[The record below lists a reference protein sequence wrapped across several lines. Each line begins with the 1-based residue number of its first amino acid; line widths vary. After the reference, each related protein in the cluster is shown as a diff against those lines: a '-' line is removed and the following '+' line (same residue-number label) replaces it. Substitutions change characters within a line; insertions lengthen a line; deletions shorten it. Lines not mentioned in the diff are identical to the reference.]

1 MDDAKVF
8 EENTSTSSPDYSI
21 GTVVVDVDNEA
32 EVFATGAD
40 GVNFRTVGWLKA
52 AVFMLKMT
60 VSLWRSKYVTKTSD

>member
-1 MDDAKVF
+1 MDDTKVYD
-8 EENTSTSSPDYSI
+8 EHANASSPDYGI
-21 GTVVVDVDNEA
+21 GTIVDDEA

-60 VSLWRSKYVTKTSD
+60 VGI